1 MPMQETREMGMTHQ
15 DFFRGLPVVARGRS
29 WRQDSDIVTLDTEEG
44 AVSIHLG
51 PQGERRIALLVLPV
65 THLTFT
71 FSGYDRDAVDRF
83 MARFDLAFRRGGG

>member
-1 MPMQETREMGMTHQ
+1 MTMQKTREMGMTHQ
-15 DFFRGLPVVARGRS
+15 DFFRGFPVVAGGRS
-29 WRQDSDIVTLDTEEG
+29 WRQDNDTVFLDTEEG
-44 AVSIHLG
+44 AVSIRLG

-71 FSGYDRDAVDRF
+71 FSGHDRGAVDQF

>member
-1 MPMQETREMGMTHQ
+1 MGMTHQ

-29 WRQDSDIVTLDTEEG
+29 WRQDNHIVTLDTEEG

-71 FSGYDRDAVDRF
+71 FRGYDRDAVDRF